1 MSSRLDTFDHTRH
14 VPAASKPSM
23 PLRLNERETCS
34 DGEVQIRVS
43 HAIMWRAPLQSST
56 SLGEEVFFCRASLQA
71 IFLY

>member
-1 MSSRLDTFDHTRH
+1 
-14 VPAASKPSM
+14 M